1 MRNNGTRRILP
12 LTSRAVSARL
22 IAAALVVVAAF
33 ALGTPAN
40 AQSAAAKERVLTLRY
55 GVFLG
60 DIYAFGFDVTLGV
73 DRTGYVVA
81 ADGGTRGNLAQLFAW
96 STRVASQGKL
106 GGLSPAPSAFA
117 PARFDVVSE
126 WRGNPRRTTLRFLGR
141 GRYAVEHDPA
151 EPSRRESA
159 GSALPASLPTDVLD
173 PAAAAIAALSASA
186 RDGACARRIAVFD
199 GKHRYDLI
207 VRDGDGAISLP
218 PAKHSAYAGPALSCH
233 IGIRRISGFGNA
245 RTPQSWDD
253 GSADPPTI
261 EAARLAPGMPLIP
274 VRMAATISFGPVVA
288 HLIHAE
294 LREHGTTR
302 TLAEL
307 AEPATP

>member
-1 MRNNGTRRILP
+1 MMLSLRPVAAR
-12 LTSRAVSARL
+12 SFAVAL
-22 IAAALVVVAAF
+22 IAALAL
-33 ALGTPAN
+33 ALGPPAAL
-40 AQSAAAKERVLTLRY
+40 AQTAAAKERVLALRY

-73 DRTGYVVA
+73 DRTGYAVA

-96 STRVASQGKL
+96 RTQVLSEGKL
-106 GGLSPAPSAFA
+106 GALAPPAGFA
-117 PARFDVVSE
+117 PARFDVMSE

-151 EPSRRESA
+151 EPPRSDPAPAPVS
-159 GSALPASLPTDVLD
+159 LPADVLD

-199 GKHRYDLI
+199 GKRRYDLI
-207 VRDGDGAISLP
+207 IRNGDGAISLAP
-218 PAKHSAYAGPALSCH
+218 DKHAAYAGPALSCR
-233 IGIRRISGFGNA
+233 IGIQRISGFGNV

-253 GSADPPTI
+253 GSVDPPTI
-261 EAARLAPGMPLIP
+261 EAARLAPGMPLVP
-274 VRMAATISFGPVVA
+274 VRIAATVSLGPVVA

-294 LREHGTTR
+294 LREHGATR

-307 AEPATP
+307 AEPVPTP